1 MPHGKTPGGIGRRV
15 RVGGLKP
22 ETDNPIHMDGNR
34 LATAVG
40 FAAALVVLAG
50 LVWLVGIGETL
61 DALTTAD
68 PGALLAVAAIAVL
81 WLVSWGL
88 ALWTVLQALGAPV
101 APHTAV
107 LVFVAAVFSNNVT
120 PFGQAGGEP
129 LSALLISAAADTEYE
144 TGLAAIATVD
154 TVHFLPSVG
163 YAIVGFTFVAAG
175 AVQLTRNLAFAAG
188 AVAVLAVGIPIAAV
202 LGWRHRYRVQ
212 ATITRGVAPALATL
226 SDIVPRWSPP
236 SAANIEE
243 RIEGFFSAIERIAT
257 DRRTVLQTF
266 GLSAFGWACL
276 SASLWTSLYAV
287 GTPVPVEVVLLVVPV
302 ASIASV
308 VPLPGGSGAIE
319 TVLVTLLVSTATVS
333 AALATSAVLIHR
345 VGSYLLPTVIG
356 GGVATA
362 LGVDRAASPEE

>member
-1 MPHGKTPGGIGRRV
+1 
-15 RVGGLKP
+15 
-22 ETDNPIHMDGNR
+22 MDGNR
-34 LATAVG
+34 LATVAG
-40 FAAALVVLAG
+40 FAAALAVLAG

-68 PGALLAVAAIAVL
+68 PGALLAVAGIAML

-129 LSALLISAAADTEYE
+129 LSALLISTAADTEYE

-212 ATITRGVAPALATL
+212 AAITRGVAPALATL

-236 SAANIEE
+236 SAANIEG

>member
-1 MPHGKTPGGIGRRV
+1 
-15 RVGGLKP
+15 
-22 ETDNPIHMDGNR
+22 MDGNR
-34 LATAVG
+34 MATVAG
-40 FAAALVVLAG
+40 FAAALAVLAG
-50 LVWLVGIGETL
+50 LVWLVGIAETL
-61 DALTTAD
+61 DALTRAD

-88 ALWTVLQALGAPV
+88 ALWTVLRALGAPV

-129 LSALLISAAADTEYE
+129 VSALLISAAADTEYE

-163 YAIVGFTFVAAG
+163 YAVVGFTFVAAG
-175 AVQLTRNLAFAAG
+175 AVELTRNLAFAAG
-188 AVAVLAVGIPIAAV
+188 AVAALAVGIPVAAV

-212 ATITRGVAPALATL
+212 AAVIRGVAPTLTAL
-226 SDIVPRWSPP
+226 SRVVPRWSPP
-236 SAANIEE
+236 SAANIEA
-243 RIEGFFSAIERIAT
+243 RIAGFFSAIERIAT

-276 SASLWTSLYAV
+276 SASLWTALYAV
-287 GTPVPVEVVLLVVPV
+287 GTPVSAEVVLLVVPV

-319 TVLVTLLVSTATVS
+319 TVLVTLLVSAAPVP
-333 AALATSAVLIHR
+333 AALATSAVLVHR
-345 VGSYLLPTVIG
+345 VGSYLLPTIVG
-356 GGVATA
+356 GGVAAA
-362 LGVDRAASPEE
+362 LGVDRAASPPE